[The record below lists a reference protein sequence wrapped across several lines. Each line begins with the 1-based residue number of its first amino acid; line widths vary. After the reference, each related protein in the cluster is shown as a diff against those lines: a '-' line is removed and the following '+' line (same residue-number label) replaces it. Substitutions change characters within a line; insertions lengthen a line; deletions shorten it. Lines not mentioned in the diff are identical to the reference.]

1 MSTTIVTSGVKY
13 IGSKASLVK
22 IIVDFIEEHLP
33 GHPDLHIIDVFTG
46 TTRVAQA
53 FRSKGWRTTTSDL
66 SWAAEAYAHAF
77 VIRTATST
85 TRIPELLQELSELPG
100 TPDWIT
106 NTYCDVHGTENSIVR
121 VWKPENGAKADA
133 IRNQIAE
140 WASTD
145 HITEHEAMIL
155 IACLLFA
162 LDKVDSTVG
171 VQQAYLKQWA
181 ARASNPLT
189 LLDLPFGAGPP
200 GQHLVGDCLTLTYP
214 DADVAYLDPPYSAH
228 SYATYYHIW
237 DSITRWDKPVVGLK
251 TNRRMDRVSGSEGY
265 DTTMQS
271 AWNSKKTVLRAFL
284 ELIARLPVRFVVISY
299 NDESL
304 VPLSELQETLE
315 EVYQVE
321 KKMIPYT
328 RNIMSQIGNA
338 AVGVAAEGNVKSQ
351 NNEVLLWIAK

>member
-1 MSTTIVTSGVKY
+1 M
-13 IGSKASLVK
+13 K